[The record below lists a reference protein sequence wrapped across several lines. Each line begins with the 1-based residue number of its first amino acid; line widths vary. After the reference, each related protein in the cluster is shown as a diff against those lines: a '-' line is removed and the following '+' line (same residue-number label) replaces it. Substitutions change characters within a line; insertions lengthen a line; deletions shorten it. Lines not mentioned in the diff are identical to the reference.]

1 LLTGVAIVVSVLWFR
16 RTMRGAGVRLRFAA
30 HAPAA

>member
-1 LLTGVAIVVSVLWFR
+1 VLWFR